1 MEVRPFRPE
10 DKEKLRKLYRELYGD
25 FQNSIFPEELRK
37 FEEYAD
43 LEASIDWLLKQEE
56 KKEKWRTFIADE
68 NGMLVGFATGRI
80 GKFHQYKLSQY
91 GEIVN
96 FYLQKPYRYQ
106 GIGKQL
112 LTALENWFREKDCQV
127 ARIETWTFNKETI
140 EIYKKMGF
148 KEISL
153 MFVKEL

>member
-1 MEVRPFRPE
+1 MKIRPFKPE
-10 DKEKLRKLYRELYGD
+10 DREELRNLYRELYGE
-25 FQNSIFPEELRK
+25 FQPSIFPDELKK

-43 LEASIDWLLKQEE
+43 LEESINWLLEQE
-56 KKEKWRTFIADE
+56 KKEKWRSFVAEKD
-68 NGMLVGFATGRI
+68 GKLVGFATGRI

-96 FYLQKPYRYQ
+96 FYLQKPYRHQ

-112 LTALENWFREKDCQV
+112 IEALENWFREKGCQV
-127 ARIETWTFNKETI
+127 ARIETWPFNKETI
-140 EIYKKMGF
+140 EIYKRLGF

-153 MFVKEL
+153 MFIKEL